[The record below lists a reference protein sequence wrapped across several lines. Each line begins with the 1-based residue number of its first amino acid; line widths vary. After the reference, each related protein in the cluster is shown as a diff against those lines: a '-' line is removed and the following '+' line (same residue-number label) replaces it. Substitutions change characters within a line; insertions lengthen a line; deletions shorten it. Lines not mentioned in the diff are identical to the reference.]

1 MAFRIKHAD
10 KIVGVF
16 LTFVIMVIFVIIILI
31 GRERRWFEEQFT
43 FNTKFRRGEGLT
55 TGMQVAIKGIQ
66 VGEVKRVYLNEDNWI
81 EVTFTV
87 YKEYTPRIRKDSV
100 VDLKSPLIGGKSLEI
115 IPGAKDMPVLAKG
128 SYIWSRDTDE
138 GQLILQERLREE
150 QPDEISRI
158 MKNVELLTY
167 NLSAADGNLNKT
179 LDRVQYFFNLL
190 SSKEGSLNKTLTAL
204 EEITSSISN
213 KEGSIGKMLQDDY
226 ELYNS
231 IIALMTKLNAIMDD
245 FKTLS
250 SGMSSLSPD
259 IKAAIERSNMTMDE
273 AIGLIRTL
281 QDNFFIKAFSPKR
294 EEKPTPI
301 EGAEREGGYR

>member
-16 LTFVIMVIFVIIILI
+16 LTFVIMVIVVIIIFI

-43 FNTKFRRGEGLT
+43 FTTKFRRGEGLSA
-55 TGMQVAIKGIQ
+55 GMQATIKGIQ

-115 IPGAKDMPVLAKG
+115 IPGAKDMPALAKG

-138 GQLILQERLREE
+138 GQLILQERQRED
-150 QPDEISRI
+150 QPDEITRI
-158 MKNVELLTY
+158 LKNVELLTY
-167 NLSAADGNLNKT
+167 NLSAADGNLNET
-179 LDRVQYFFNLL
+179 LDRIQYFFTML
-190 SSKEGSLNKTLTAL
+190 SSKEGSLNKTLASL
-204 EEITSSISN
+204 ENITSSIGD
-213 KEGSIGKMLQDDY
+213 KEGSVGKLLQDDF

-231 IIALMTKLNAIMDD
+231 TIALMTKLNGIMDD
-245 FKTLS
+245 VKTLS
-250 SGMSSLSPD
+250 AGLSSLSPD
-259 IKAAIERSNMTMDE
+259 IKAAVERSNITMNE

-281 QDNFFIKAFSPKR
+281 QDNFFIKAFSPKQ
-294 EEKPTPI
+294 EDKPTSI